1 MDKDHPNAEVRAV
14 KEEIN
19 PEGASFDLLFGVRRA
34 LVVIVV
40 FHRWDME
47 GWRGYRLG
55 IADEG
60 SCLEEL
66 DDELFFFDFTALR
79 FSHSSSLRGRSPAF
93 SRSVLFLW

>member
-1 MDKDHPNAEVRAV
+1 
-14 KEEIN
+14 
-19 PEGASFDLLFGVRRA
+19 
-34 LVVIVV
+34 
-40 FHRWDME
+40 ME
-47 GWRGYRLG
+47 GGRGIRRVYRLG

>member
-1 MDKDHPNAEVRAV
+1 
-14 KEEIN
+14 
-19 PEGASFDLLFGVRRA
+19 
-34 LVVIVV
+34 
-40 FHRWDME
+40 ME
-47 GWRGYRLG
+47 GGRGALRRSEPRGLGPSYGGFKVKGGRGYRLG

-79 FSHSSSLRGRSPAF
+79 FSHWSSLRGLRPAF

>member
-1 MDKDHPNAEVRAV
+1 MGRGIWKFAPQLRDPAYAGK
-14 KEEIN
+14 
-19 PEGASFDLLFGVRRA
+19 FGIRKRGIRR
-34 LVVIVV
+34 V
-40 FHRWDME
+40 
-47 GWRGYRLG
+47 YRLG

-93 SRSVLFLW
+93 SRSVLFL

>member
-1 MDKDHPNAEVRAV
+1 
-14 KEEIN
+14 
-19 PEGASFDLLFGVRRA
+19 
-34 LVVIVV
+34 
-40 FHRWDME
+40 ME
-47 GWRGYRLG
+47 GLRVYRLG

-93 SRSVLFLW
+93 SRSVLFL

>member
-1 MDKDHPNAEVRAV
+1 MFNPKHRRFDHQRMVEGERREV
-14 KEEIN
+14 
-19 PEGASFDLLFGVRRA
+19 EGEFRKV
-34 LVVIVV
+34 
-40 FHRWDME
+40 
-47 GWRGYRLG
+47 YRLG

>member
-1 MDKDHPNAEVRAV
+1 MGRGIWKFAPQLRDPACAGDFGPTTLLTRFAE
-14 KEEIN
+14 E
-19 PEGASFDLLFGVRRA
+19 LRRV
-34 LVVIVV
+34 LGI
-40 FHRWDME
+40 
-47 GWRGYRLG
+47 WRVYRLG
-55 IADEG
+55 IADED